1 MSATEPSL
9 STEELKLLALREK
22 RAIDKRAERER
33 KGQERAAA
41 ALALNPN
48 GYVVPN
54 MPSGLA
60 GVRQWVRRAHDAYS
74 RRQIGVVELAEIRR
88 SASTLGDLYRVGAEI
103 RKAEAAIRA
112 ATAQERMA
120 EVLAQVEHGGAA
132 LLMLSRLQEG
142 LSEGKR
148 RPLPGRVLTL
158 PTSADGPE
166 PA

>member
-1 MSATEPSL
+1 MSATEPTL
-9 STEELKLLALREK
+9 STDELKLLALREK
-22 RAIDKRAERER
+22 KAIDKRGERER
-33 KGQERAAA
+33 KAVEKATAAIA
-41 ALALNPN
+41 PNPS
-48 GYVVPN
+48 GYVVPS
-54 MPSGLA
+54 MPSGLS

-112 ATAQERMA
+112 AIAQESMA
-120 EVLAQVEHGGAA
+120 ATLAQVEHGGAA

-142 LSEGKR
+142 LTEGNR
-148 RPLPGRVLTL
+148 RPLPARVLTL
-158 PTSADGPE
+158 PTHADGQE